1 MNIAAGRTKHIA
13 RQPVFTHNP
22 YLLRVTLISGCQIR
36 VKIKIHISQ
45 HRPSPYTPYTG
56 NYQNI
61 LTARQSKYYNGIK
74 YPYQQTITMTHV
86 VLLQNNL
93 KIYFFILTNTNMSAT
108 VFYIRQAKTYPGNK
122 GMDDKKIATVFKALC
137 DENRVKIIRALQNGE
152 KCACKLLQEINV
164 SQPTLSHHMKILC
177 DSGIVSGR
185 KEGKWTHYSISP
197 QGAMLAKEY
206 LNSITELYQK
216 K

>member
-1 MNIAAGRTKHIA
+1 
-13 RQPVFTHNP
+13 
-22 YLLRVTLISGCQIR
+22 
-36 VKIKIHISQ
+36 
-45 HRPSPYTPYTG
+45 
-56 NYQNI
+56 
-61 LTARQSKYYNGIK
+61 
-74 YPYQQTITMTHV
+74 MTHV
-86 VLLQNNL
+86 VLLQNYL
-93 KIYFFILTNTNMSAT
+93 KIYFFILTNINMSAT

-197 QGAMLAKEY
+197 QGTMLAKEY

>member
-1 MNIAAGRTKHIA
+1 ML
-13 RQPVFTHNP
+13 F
-22 YLLRVTLISGCQIR
+22 YY
-36 VKIKIHISQ
+36 KII
-45 HRPSPYTPYTG
+45 
-56 NYQNI
+56 
-61 LTARQSKYYNGIK
+61 SKYI
-74 YPYQQTITMTHV
+74 
-86 VLLQNNL
+86 
-93 KIYFFILTNTNMSAT
+93 FFILTNINMYVI

-197 QGAMLAKEY
+197 QGTMLAKEY

>member
-1 MNIAAGRTKHIA
+1 ML
-13 RQPVFTHNP
+13 F
-22 YLLRVTLISGCQIR
+22 YY
-36 VKIKIHISQ
+36 KII
-45 HRPSPYTPYTG
+45 
-56 NYQNI
+56 
-61 LTARQSKYYNGIK
+61 SKYI
-74 YPYQQTITMTHV
+74 
-86 VLLQNNL
+86 
-93 KIYFFILTNTNMSAT
+93 FFILTNTNMSAT
-108 VFYIRQAKTYPGNK
+108 VFDIRQAKTYPGNK